1 MKDQD
6 KISIIKNL
14 RFLTNSQT
22 EWDERYGH
30 LKKDHKAAMEL
41 VRKECAANYPYV
53 DIDDFLESYMHFDNA
68 PLRTSLTGSRI
79 SPKQW
84 NMRDEDTFVSVMRH
98 LVLRNQS
105 PYPRVGRRD
114 ILELLEQ
121 EDPAITFLVY
131 FHPDGHTPILP
142 PPGSRPGDNKEDLSL
157 YLGSIAEALRRI
169 HNAHSYFEEPP
180 LLSVMMS
187 LFNAINTSGNGK
199 RMVRMDIINLVS
211 AVLNN
216 IINNST
222 SEALHYANI
231 AALENKVDIGLRTDV
246 FWRSNTNQIWQVEGS
261 DGSYILT
268 RYEKVNGKRTYAKFI
283 LSVYR
288 GEDSQIVGCLESPDL
303 VKDTLYGEVSPNASY
318 VTLNM
323 TDEEGARLLSLS
335 DGTVHSPVKIK
346 FYQMSKSTKEPSK
359 LLRCSELHIMT
370 DKERE
375 TDCDA
380 LQNITDGL
388 YNVCATTCDLPT
400 RPQEVLMSSPY
411 IYLSCETEDMS
422 IPAKG
427 CEESGSMEHVGMR
440 IKSWIRIPRWMEYKS
455 RLGDTTDLTDITEHD
470 RPSWRRFR
478 GADDKMVEVVY
489 FALHSI
495 AIDVTLSMHPQDGCE
510 LPHGIVVV
518 RSPYST
524 ILPSDVTYV
533 RVKGAVARAD
543 ANSYKADVT
552 YEYSRWDEDTN
563 RECVVEEDIVSVPEA
578 LPY

>member
-30 LKKDHKAAMEL
+30 LKKDYKAAMEL

-187 LFNAINTSGNGK
+187 QFNAINTSGNGK

-478 GADDKMVEVVY
+478 GADGKMVEVVY

-563 RECVVEEDIVSVPEA
+563 KECVVEEDIVSVPEA